1 MNTIPDTSETAYI
14 TGATAL
20 NIPTEEGDFSDW
32 HFTET
37 FLRGKAHLRIAGQD
51 SADTSPILGNYG
63 IRECSNLLRRYG
75 VDIPEEKKVYSADF
89 VRALLDLVYTNILEN
104 RIPEHLRVDEV
115 LDDESQQAS
124 FFKKLQELKSHV
136 QNQVHLSLMNQW
148 ESKQINLMNQ

>member
-1 MNTIPDTSETAYI
+1 MNTLPDTSETAYI

-37 FLRGKAHLRIAGQD
+37 FLREKSRLRIAGQN
-51 SADTSPILGNYG
+51 SADTTLILGNYG
-63 IRECSNLLRRYG
+63 IRECGNLLRRYG
-75 VDIPEEKKVYSADF
+75 MNIPEGKKVYSADF

-115 LDDESQQAS
+115 LDDESQQAI
-124 FFKKLQELKSHV
+124 FFKKLQELKAHV
-136 QNQVHLSLMNQW
+136 QNKVHLNLIRQW
-148 ESKQINLMNQ
+148 ESKQ